1 MAELTDEIITQLAN
15 EEVIDLKKG
24 IDYHNRIV
32 MTTESGYVITADIM
46 NIQTPE
52 ERLAEIDRLIALKNE
67 ELRVAFDERTVLVE
81 RIESINN
88 SGEPEEEGPLPA
100 PPEEVETPPEDEPEV
115 PPEEDEILPEEEF
128 P

>member
-1 MAELTDEIITQLAN
+1 MAELTDELITQLAN

-24 IDYHNRIV
+24 VDYHNRIV

-52 ERLAEIDRLIALKNE
+52 ERLAEVDRLIALKNE
-67 ELRVAFDERTVLVE
+67 EIRAAFDERTVLVE
-81 RIESINN
+81 RIAAINSSESDT
-88 SGEPEEEGPLPA
+88 LPD
-100 PPEEVETPPEDEPEV
+100 PPEEVETPPEDESEV
-115 PPEEDEILPEEEF
+115 SPEEDEILPEEEF